1 MDFAKILELYE
12 VLCRIKSTPIVA
24 LNRAVA
30 LGNALGPEKGLSE
43 LSKIPDPAKLKDYP
57 FYPTAQGG
65 ISPSCRPP
73 GGGAEAL

>member
-30 LGNALGPEKGLSE
+30 LGNALGPEKGCLN
-43 LSKIPDPAKLKDYP
+43 
-57 FYPTAQGG
+57 
-65 ISPSCRPP
+65 
-73 GGGAEAL
+73 